1 MAAAVYPIYFSSYL
15 AHKRKF
21 IERVVLKF
29 TGDLGNRAKAT
40 DKTRRIVTDD
50 LLSFTQANEE
60 KIQYQNNILHVVNEE
75 AVCKKETTLCVI
87 RVLLWMKDFFI
98 L

>member
-1 MAAAVYPIYFSSYL
+1 MAAAVYPIYFSSCL

-75 AVCKKETTLCVI
+75 AVCKKRNYIMCHSCFAMNE
-87 RVLLWMKDFFI
+87 RFFI